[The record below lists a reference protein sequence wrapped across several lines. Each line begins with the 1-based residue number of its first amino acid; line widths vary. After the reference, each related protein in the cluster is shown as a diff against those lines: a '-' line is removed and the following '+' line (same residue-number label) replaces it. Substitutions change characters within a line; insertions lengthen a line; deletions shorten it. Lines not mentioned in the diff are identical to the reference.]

1 MCTFVVQ
8 LGSYWIARK
17 SPWFLI
23 IQVIVIEKSLSSVFV
38 QELDLTTY
46 FQFKKCKK
54 NRSNLNIMMHET
66 STIAW
71 YSPPHIETRLCLR
84 RTCKFHGSRHGTPRC
99 LNVFMLVYDSDFF
112 FISTLALF
120 DGLQDALWRAG
131 RPASQ
136 PFLCSSTSAGQDMI
150 WYDLIGYM
158 LLYRWSKQI
167 AASKNNNVQWLMVS
181 ILSTSE
187 QKFLD
192 GGGHCAGCTQ
202 LVWDL
207 CRSEGRRTC
216 IINCDCIKGLSQPR
230 FPQVAESV
238 ICYLHWHHFA
248 VCTLQAWKN
257 QPAVLDETLET

>member
-23 IQVIVIEKSLSSVFV
+23 RQVIVIEKRLSSVFV

-46 FQFKKCKK
+46 LQFKNVKK

-71 YSPPHIETRLCLR
+71 YSPPHIEKRLCLR
-84 RTCKFHGSRHGTPRC
+84 RTCKFHGSRH
-99 LNVFMLVYDSDFF
+99 DFYF
-112 FISTLALF
+112 LWTLALF

-131 RPASQ
+131 RPASAVSV
-136 PFLCSSTSAGQDMI
+136 FKHKFWAG
-150 WYDLIGYM
+150 YDLIWFDRVY
-158 LLYRWSKQI
+158 
-167 AASKNNNVQWLMVS
+167 AAVDTCTCIGDQNRLQQVRTTMCSGWWCQSS
-181 ILSTSE
+181 ILLNRNFLMEVATALVALNLSE
-187 QKFLD
+187 T
-192 GGGHCAGCTQ
+192 CA
-202 LVWDL
+202 DL
-207 CRSEGRRTC
+207 KAEENDRKC
-216 IINCDCIKGLSQPR
+216 IIYNCIKGLSQPR